1 MKNEYIIYNL
11 VLELRNGDY
20 NVIEIN
26 NISNIHLD
34 YPNSIETI
42 DAFTMHFSE
51 NELKDL
57 IEKNNMVSI
66 EYLKGNFKII
76 SNLKHRLPILTKE
89 DLKTINEINNG
100 EIELETNLKDKLFI
114 YYISF
119 LYSAYSLIT
128 LELFLFAI
136 FCDVFVLC
144 INAKI
149 QSSYPFSI
157 AIFAISLNIT
167 LPIANFSYSGKT
179 ATVFNINVFTFPYN
193 SNSL

>member
-26 NISNIHLD
+26 NISNINLD

-57 IEKNNMVSI
+57 IEKNNMVSL

-100 EIELETNLKDKLFI
+100 EIELETNLKDKLYG
-114 YYISF
+114 YYKK
-119 LYSAYSLIT
+119 T
-128 LELFLFAI
+128 LEKLADNEAFYERLKKFKEALKINNYNEI
-136 FCDVFVLC
+136 FELIKEMPYSKSRSIYVMLCSEITRIKKEDKPRKLEKLDDV
-144 INAKI
+144 A
-149 QSSYPFSI
+149 
-157 AIFAISLNIT
+157 
-167 LPIANFSYSGKT
+167 
-179 ATVFNINVFTFPYN
+179 
-193 SNSL
+193 